1 MPSETRF
8 ESGSRTIS
16 PTFESQA
23 SAGVTFERDR
33 WRACYVAPQ
42 MTTVLLTGAG
52 GSAAANVHDALGRT
66 DRKYRVIGADSSAVK
81 LHLSSA
87 GERFIIP
94 RADHPGYEAALVA
107 LVRESGADV
116 VHPQPD
122 PEVLAIGAM
131 REAIPAATYLPAQVS
146 LEIAADK
153 SAFNLAMVN
162 AGIAVPEA
170 ARFTTIE
177 TAVEET
183 RRLLGHHERVWV
195 RARVGAGARASLP
208 VSTVDQAITWI
219 RWWTEE
225 KAMTAA
231 DFMASEFLP
240 GREFAYQS
248 VWRDGDLVAGQAR
261 ERVEYLYG
269 HLTPHGQTSTP
280 SVARTVSIPSV
291 DDVALAAI
299 RALDP
304 SPCGAFCVDIKEAA
318 DGTPRVTEINAGR
331 FFTTSN
337 FFAAAGLNMPDLLM
351 RCALGE
357 RPEPSGSSPLE
368 ADLYW
373 IRMVDMGYAL
383 VRGEDLD
390 AWPRPRT

>member
-1 MPSETRF
+1 
-8 ESGSRTIS
+8 
-16 PTFESQA
+16 
-23 SAGVTFERDR
+23 
-33 WRACYVAPQ
+33 
-42 MTTVLLTGAG
+42 MTKVLLTGAG
-52 GSAAANVHDALGRT
+52 GSAAANVHDALRRSGRG
-66 DRKYRVIGADSSAVK
+66 YQVVGADVSPIK
-81 LHLSSA
+81 LHLSGA
-87 GERFIIP
+87 ETRFVIP
-94 RADHPGYEAALVA
+94 RADDPSYKSALVA
-107 LVRESGADV
+107 LIESFGIEV

-131 REAIPAATYLPAQVS
+131 RAELPAATYLPAQAC

-153 SAFNLAMVN
+153 SAFNAAMAA
-162 AGIAVPEA
+162 AGIHVPEA
-170 ARFTTIE
+170 IPFTTIE
-177 TAVEET
+177 SVAEET
-183 RRLLGHHERVWV
+183 RRLLTLHPKVWI

-208 VSTVDQAITWI
+208 VSTPDQAVAWI
-219 RWWTEE
+219 RWWVEE
-225 KAMTAA
+225 KSMSAD

-248 VWRDGDLVAGQAR
+248 VWYDGNLVAGQAR

-291 DDVALAAI
+291 DQLAMDAI

-304 SPCGAFCVDIKEAA
+304 HPCGAFCVDIKEAA
-318 DGTPRVTEINAGR
+318 DGSPRVTEINTGR

-337 FFAAAGLNMPDLLM
+337 FFAAAGLNMPDMLM

-357 RPEPSGSSPLE
+357 RVEPCGSSPLE

-383 VRGEDLD
+383 VPGRDLD
-390 AWPRPRT
+390 AWPRPGS